1 MFNTSWFLPKAANPQ
16 DGLFQENQLLKN
28 QIQEL
33 LSLEETGFFIELDSL
48 LKAILRK
55 ALILCKAE
63 CSFFALAQPDTS
75 KLDVRITNQILDEK
89 MSSLLAKFDKE
100 YPQWQE
106 SESELITIDDFII
119 LPLTRRH
126 RMLGV
131 IGLKL
136 NSSAPENVCELL
148 PILAWQAAVSL
159 ESAILY
165 EKMFKRLLV
174 LSNVFILGK
183 EIISNL
189 NLAGLVDK
197 FLSVARDGTSSEVA
211 SVILLQEYDMKPSF
225 NQVQLHTGPGS
236 FVSEDKL
243 MSPVV
248 MQVLKTKKPLI
259 VEDLANS
266 EFGQDEANRISA
278 VTLRNA
284 LYLPLSA
291 QEVIL
296 GIIQVS
302 NKSGKFPY
310 SSEDVDLLKILSS
323 QIAFV
328 IQNARLFLN
337 LQQAYIHTLS
347 ALTSAIDAKDSYTH
361 GHSER
366 VTQLSIELARE
377 VSLSAEAIEEIRLAG
392 TLHDIGKIGIPES
405 ILNKPG
411 RLTDEEFGV
420 IKSHPDLGVRILA
433 NVDFLSKIIPGIK
446 HHHER
451 YDGHGY
457 PTGLKGEEIPLSAR
471 IICVA
476 DTYDAMTSDR
486 PYRKAMDTR
495 TALEEISRCR
505 NSQFDPSLADAFVQ
519 MMGRR

>member
-1 MFNTSWFLPKAANPQ
+1 M
-16 DGLFQENQLLKN
+16 LFR
-28 QIQEL
+28 
-33 LSLEETGFFIELDSL
+33 S
-48 LKAILRK
+48 
-55 ALILCKAE
+55 
-63 CSFFALAQPDTS
+63 
-75 KLDVRITNQILDEK
+75 
-89 MSSLLAKFDKE
+89 
-100 YPQWQE
+100 
-106 SESELITIDDFII
+106 
-119 LPLTRRH
+119 
-126 RMLGV
+126 
-131 IGLKL
+131 
-136 NSSAPENVCELL
+136 
-148 PILAWQAAVSL
+148 
-159 ESAILY
+159 
-165 EKMFKRLLV
+165 
-174 LSNVFILGK
+174 
-183 EIISNL
+183 
-189 NLAGLVDK
+189 
-197 FLSVARDGTSSEVA
+197 
-211 SVILLQEYDMKPSF
+211 
-225 NQVQLHTGPGS
+225 
-236 FVSEDKL
+236 
-243 MSPVV
+243 
-248 MQVLKTKKPLI
+248 
-259 VEDLANS
+259 
-266 EFGQDEANRISA
+266 
-278 VTLRNA
+278 
-284 LYLPLSA
+284 
-291 QEVIL
+291 
-296 GIIQVS
+296 
-302 NKSGKFPY
+302 Y

-495 TALEEISRCR
+495 TGLEEISRCR